1 MVVSVL
7 LGRGV
12 AVQSGGSGG
21 HVSDTTGAHSV
32 TCSGLVARGVVCL
45 LCCVEVSSS
54 SCVIPL
60 TYCTYLRVKLSGRKV
75 AKCPI
80 GQGAFPRAC
89 DCGGGSGR
97 AGRLSVGLV
106 VGASHLRHQGIST

>member
-1 MVVSVL
+1 VVL

-32 TCSGLVARGVVCL
+32 TCSGFVARGVVYL
-45 LCCVEVSSS
+45 LYCVEVSSL

-60 TYCTYLRVKLSGRKV
+60 TRYASSCRV
-75 AKCPI
+75 AKSQSARLGKAHSREHVI
-80 GQGAFPRAC
+80 AEAAA
-89 DCGGGSGR
+89 GG
-97 AGRLSVGLV
+97 LLGLV
-106 VGASHLRHQGIST
+106 IGASRLRHQGSIST